1 MLNQIVIMGRLARDP
16 ELRYTKSDTPVASFT
31 VAVDRD
37 YKAQDGSREADF
49 IDCTAWRQGAEFVQ
63 KNFSKGQMIVVTGSL
78 QSRKWEDRDGNKR
91 TAWEILV
98 DHTYFGEPKRTEER
112 YSAGSYG
119 PRSYGNPNVSVDPG
133 MHEMAPGTGEGNPFT
148 ELKQQHFDDY
158 GEDGDLPF

>member
-16 ELRYTKSDTPVASFT
+16 ELRYTRSDTPVASFT

-112 YSAGSYG
+112 YDAGSYG
-119 PRSYGNPNVSVDPG
+119 PRTYGNPNVSAG
-133 MHEMAPGTGEGNPFT
+133 GFQEMGPGTGAGNPFT
-148 ELKQQHFDDY
+148 QTQQQSLDD
-158 GEDGDLPF
+158 EDGDLPF